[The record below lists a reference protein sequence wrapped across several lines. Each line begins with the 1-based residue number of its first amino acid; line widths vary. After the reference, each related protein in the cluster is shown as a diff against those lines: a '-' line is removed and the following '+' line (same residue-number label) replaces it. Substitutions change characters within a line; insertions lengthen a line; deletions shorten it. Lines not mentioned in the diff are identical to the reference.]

1 MEKPEIALFE
11 LLNLSPAEARNG
23 CLEVLLGSEVPM
35 KVRGLCKNRCSGRGG
50 WILFA
55 DK

>member
-35 KVRGLCKNRCSGRGG
+35 KVRGLCKEQVQWERGLDL
-50 WILFA
+50 ICR
-55 DK
+55 